1 MTSASTTKA
10 GVLAAAK
17 EALLD
22 AGYAQLS
29 TRAIAER
36 AGVPLSQIHYH
47 FGSKQNLVLEVLAEE
62 NRRLLERQ
70 TEMYASDEPLWKQWE
85 QACDYLDDDLASG
98 YVRVLQEMIA
108 AGWSNP
114 EIAEAVR
121 GYLEG
126 WYTLLRSVASGAMEK
141 VDTVGTLEPTDIA
154 ALVGAAFLGA
164 EAMILLQFEDRA
176 TRQALRSVGGAIRRM
191 EEDGGEGA
199 AS

>member
-1 MTSASTTKA
+1 MTSSITTKA

-29 TRAIAER
+29 TRGIADR

-70 TEMYASDEPLWKQWE
+70 TKMYASDEPLWKQWQ
-85 QACDYLDDDLASG
+85 QACDFLDDDLESG

-114 EIAEAVR
+114 EIAAAVR
-121 GYLEG
+121 DYLNG
-126 WYTLLRSVASGAMEK
+126 WYQLLREVADSAMERLGN
-141 VDTVGTLEPTDIA
+141 VAALEPVDVAT
-154 ALVGAAFLGA
+154 LVGAAFLGA
-164 EAMILLQFEDRA
+164 EALILLDFEDEA
-176 TRQALRSVGGAIRRM
+176 TRRALRSVGEVIRRV
-191 EEDGGEGA
+191 EDPGEGPP
-199 AS
+199 S